1 MNQAY
6 KKQVKTAFLI
16 VFLFFLVAGVFLVI
30 HFHKP
35 KEVIDKE
42 KIQVS
47 FQSSDILTLKNT
59 LPIADKLGM
68 TLDGEGTEEG
78 VQGYLEFS
86 VKNLSDGV
94 VDYDIALTRQD
105 MSEKQISENYVKF
118 FLTDMN
124 DEAFDG
130 FQGNLIPTFHDF
142 SYISNKPSS
151 KLLFSDSLSK
161 KGEEKK
167 YRLRVWLSDRYVI
180 SFDEEWFSVD
190 VDVISK

>member
-1 MNQAY
+1 MAGPIQGALSGAVMTAAAIGVGAKKAY
-6 KKQVKTAFLI
+6 
-16 VFLFFLVAGVFLVI
+16 
-30 HFHKP
+30 
-35 KEVIDKE
+35 E
-42 KIQVS
+42 
-47 FQSSDILTLKNT
+47 N
-59 LPIADKLGM
+59 
-68 TLDGEGTEEG
+68 
-78 VQGYLEFS
+78 
-86 VKNLSDGV
+86 
-94 VDYDIALTRQD
+94 
-105 MSEKQISENYVKF
+105 EKQISENYVKF
-118 FLTDMN
+118 YLTDMN